1 MTNEREFDSNASHNA
16 FNDEIPKIN
25 TTSNNNNNN
34 NNSTTMNNDQS
45 SLIEIAQSN
54 ENELSE
60 PVDDDDDELERLR
73 SEALNAKRGKNLN
86 FAQSKIELRK
96 SKHFTCF
103 DNKIRTQ
110 IS

>member
-1 MTNEREFDSNASHNA
+1 MTNEREFDSNASQNA

-25 TTSNNNNNN
+25 TTSNNINNII
-34 NNSTTMNNDQS
+34 TINNDKS

>member
-1 MTNEREFDSNASHNA
+1 MTNEREFDSNASQNA

-25 TTSNNNNNN
+25 TTSNNINNII
-34 NNSTTMNNDQS
+34 TINNDQS

>member
-1 MTNEREFDSNASHNA
+1 MTNEREFDSNASQNA

-25 TTSNNNNNN
+25 TTSN